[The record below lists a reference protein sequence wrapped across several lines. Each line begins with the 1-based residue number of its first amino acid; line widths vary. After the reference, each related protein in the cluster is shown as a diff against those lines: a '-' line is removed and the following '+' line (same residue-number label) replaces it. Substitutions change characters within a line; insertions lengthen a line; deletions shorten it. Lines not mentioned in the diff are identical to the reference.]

1 MNKKWVNWSGNQSAT
16 PKRIISPSSE
26 DEIISLVG
34 IGVANRWRIR
44 PVGSSHSF
52 SPICV
57 TDGLLV
63 PLDSFNQILHVDKEL
78 LQVTVGAGITLSKLN
93 VELANLGLALPNL
106 GDIDSQTLAGAI
118 STGTHGTGS
127 RYSSISAAVI
137 GLRIVTGDGSIIS
150 TSKFQ
155 DPEILESARVSL
167 GAFGVVTSI
176 TLQCVEAFFL
186 EGVELTTALD
196 AVLERFDDEDT
207 KSDFVEFYWY
217 PHTEIAELKINNR
230 TLNPVSK
237 KGGIVRFLNDEI
249 LRNTAFGCLN
259 RYWKYFP
266 KYAPGTFNRVLNVGE
281 RNIRIAPSYEIFCS
295 KRRVK
300 FVEMEYAVPR
310 EYLLEAFNK
319 VRKITE
325 TLNRPLTFPIEV
337 RSLGSDDIP
346 LSPAFG
352 RETGFIAV
360 HVYKDADSSI
370 FFSQVENLMREY
382 NGRPHWGKVHNLSSE
397 VLPNLYPEWDKF
409 LRIRKRLDPDGHFSN
424 NYLEKVLGY

>member
-1 MNKKWVNWSGNQSAT
+1 M
-16 PKRIISPSSE
+16 
-26 DEIISLVG
+26 
-34 IGVANRWRIR
+34 
-44 PVGSSHSF
+44 
-52 SPICV
+52 
-57 TDGLLV
+57 LV

-237 KGGIVRFLNDEI
+237 KGGIVRFLKD
-249 LRNTAFGCLN
+249 
-259 RYWKYFP
+259 
-266 KYAPGTFNRVLNVGE
+266 
-281 RNIRIAPSYEIFCS
+281 
-295 KRRVK
+295 
-300 FVEMEYAVPR
+300 
-310 EYLLEAFNK
+310 
-319 VRKITE
+319 RKS
-325 TLNRPLTFPIEV
+325 V
-337 RSLGSDDIP
+337 
-346 LSPAFG
+346 
-352 RETGFIAV
+352 V
-360 HVYKDADSSI
+360 
-370 FFSQVENLMREY
+370 
-382 NGRPHWGKVHNLSSE
+382 
-397 VLPNLYPEWDKF
+397 
-409 LRIRKRLDPDGHFSN
+409 
-424 NYLEKVLGY
+424 

>member
-137 GLRIVTGDGSIIS
+137 GLRIVTGDGSIM
-150 TSKFQ
+150 K
-155 DPEILESARVSL
+155 LE
-167 GAFGVVTSI
+167 T
-176 TLQCVEAFFL
+176 
-186 EGVELTTALD
+186 
-196 AVLERFDDEDT
+196 
-207 KSDFVEFYWY
+207 
-217 PHTEIAELKINNR
+217 
-230 TLNPVSK
+230 
-237 KGGIVRFLNDEI
+237 
-249 LRNTAFGCLN
+249 
-259 RYWKYFP
+259 
-266 KYAPGTFNRVLNVGE
+266 VG
-281 RNIRIAPSYEIFCS
+281 P
-295 KRRVK
+295 
-300 FVEMEYAVPR
+300 
-310 EYLLEAFNK
+310 
-319 VRKITE
+319 
-325 TLNRPLTFPIEV
+325 
-337 RSLGSDDIP
+337 
-346 LSPAFG
+346 
-352 RETGFIAV
+352 
-360 HVYKDADSSI
+360 
-370 FFSQVENLMREY
+370 
-382 NGRPHWGKVHNLSSE
+382 
-397 VLPNLYPEWDKF
+397 
-409 LRIRKRLDPDGHFSN
+409 
-424 NYLEKVLGY
+424 KVL